1 MPPFAARRFLS
12 SRHTLAPPQVMN
24 GKDADAKTAHA
35 TKAPRRRRSRGA
47 RSPSARAR
55 SLPRRARPQVFA
67 SIARIDDKQIDAT
80 VDKMEQEP
88 ADILL
93 KYVYRGLEEPTD
105 NNASLFKW
113 QAKILDK
120 FGIGSVVRVLTD
132 RKTV

>member
-1 MPPFAARRFLS
+1 
-12 SRHTLAPPQVMN
+12 MN

-35 TKAPRRRRSRGA
+35 TKVPRRRRSRGA
-47 RSPSARAR
+47 RSFVFARAR
-55 SLPRRARPQVFA
+55 PFPTRAPARGPAPRRARPQVFA

>member
-12 SRHTLAPPQVMN
+12 RRHTLAPPQVMN

-35 TKAPRRRRSRGA
+35 TKVPRRRRSRGA
-47 RSPSARAR
+47 RSFVFA
-55 SLPRRARPQVFA
+55 RARPQVFA

>member
-1 MPPFAARRFLS
+1 VPPFAARRS
-12 SRHTLAPPQVMN
+12 SPH
-24 GKDADAKTAHA
+24 
-35 TKAPRRRRSRGA
+35 PRAAAGHEREGRGREDGA
-47 RSPSARAR
+47 RHEGAAAA
-55 SLPRRARPQVFA
+55 SLPRRAVAFRARAVASPTRARPQVFA

>member
-1 MPPFAARRFLS
+1 MRPRCAAF
-12 SRHTLAPPQVMN
+12 HVNGAPPPPPLSV
-24 GKDADAKTAHA
+24 
-35 TKAPRRRRSRGA
+35 
-47 RSPSARAR
+47 RA
-55 SLPRRARPQVFA
+55 QVFA
-67 SIARIDDKQIDAT
+67 AIARIDDKQIDAT
-80 VDKMEQEP
+80 VEKLTPEA
-88 ADILL
+88 ADVLL

>member
-1 MPPFAARRFLS
+1 
-12 SRHTLAPPQVMN
+12 
-24 GKDADAKTAHA
+24 
-35 TKAPRRRRSRGA
+35 
-47 RSPSARAR
+47 
-55 SLPRRARPQVFA
+55 
-67 SIARIDDKQIDAT
+67 
-80 VDKMEQEP
+80 MEQEP

-132 RKTV
+132 RKTG

>member
-1 MPPFAARRFLS
+1 MAVP
-12 SRHTLAPPQVMN
+12 
-24 GKDADAKTAHA
+24 ADGLELAKTVDTRTASSPACFARKSVVGACADPENNRRH
-35 TKAPRRRRSRGA
+35 PR
-47 RSPSARAR
+47 ARAR
-55 SLPRRARPQVFA
+55 ARRARPQVFA